1 MEKIGFVGLGIM
13 GRPMAK
19 NLLKKGSA
27 LLINDVDQNAIGEV
41 EKCGGTAASLKQIG
55 EQCRLVFLILPNG
68 DIVKE
73 VLFGKQGLSQFLCEG
88 SVVVDMSSV
97 TPVDSRFCQKGLW
110 EKRIHF
116 LDAPVSGGE
125 PKAIDGTLAFMV
137 GGDEDVF
144 LQIKPTLLQMGADAV
159 LVGAAGSGSVTKL
172 CNQIIVN
179 LNIAALGEAMVY
191 AAKAGVDP
199 QKVFMAIRG
208 GLAGS
213 AVMEAKAPM
222 MIQRNFT
229 PGGKISINHKDIKN
243 VLQTAHELDIPVPM
257 SAQLFEI
264 MQCLKLWGMMNEDHS
279 SLVKY
284 FELLAG
290 VEVKEG
296 EQ

>member
-1 MEKIGFVGLGIM
+1 MEKIGFIGLGIM

-19 NLLKKGSA
+19 NLLRKGNE
-27 LLINDVDQNAIGEV
+27 LLVNDVDKNATAEIV
-41 EKCGGTAASLKQIG
+41 RFGGVAAFLKEIG

-68 DIVKE
+68 DIVKD
-73 VLFGKQGLSQFLCEG
+73 VLFGDQGLSRFLHEG

-97 TPVDSRFCQKGLW
+97 TPVESRFCNEKLQ

-137 GGDEDVF
+137 GGEEDVF
-144 LQIKPTLLQMGADAV
+144 VRIKPTLLQMGADAV
-159 LVGAAGSGSVTKL
+159 LVGAVGSGSVTKL

-191 AAKAGVDP
+191 ATKAGVDP
-199 QKVFMAIRG
+199 QKVFTAIRG

-222 MIQRNFT
+222 MIGRNFA

-264 MQCLKLWGMMNEDHS
+264 MQCLKLRGLMNEDHS

-290 VEVKEG
+290 VEVKGG
-296 EQ
+296 ER

>member
-13 GRPMAK
+13 GRPMAF
-19 NLLKKGSA
+19 NLLQKGHELFVNDIDRSA
-27 LLINDVDQNAIGEV
+27 VAKV
-41 EKCGGTAASLKQIG
+41 VRCGGVAASLREIG

-68 DIVKE
+68 DIVKD
-73 VLFGKQGLSQFLCEG
+73 VLFGEQGLSHCLCEG

-97 TPVDSRFCQKGLW
+97 TPVESRYCN
-110 EKRIHF
+110 EKLREKHIHF

-137 GGDEDVF
+137 GGDEDDF
-144 LQIKPTLLQMGADAV
+144 ARIKPILLHMGADAV
-159 LVGAAGSGSVTKL
+159 LVGAVGSGSVTKL

-191 AAKAGVDP
+191 ATKAGVDP
-199 QKVFMAIRG
+199 QKVFMAIRA

-222 MIQRNFT
+222 MIERNFL

-243 VLQTAHELDIPVPM
+243 VLQTAHDLDIPVPM
-257 SAQLFEI
+257 SAQLFEV
-264 MQCLKLWGMMNEDHS
+264 MQCLKLRGLMNEDHS

-296 EQ
+296 ER